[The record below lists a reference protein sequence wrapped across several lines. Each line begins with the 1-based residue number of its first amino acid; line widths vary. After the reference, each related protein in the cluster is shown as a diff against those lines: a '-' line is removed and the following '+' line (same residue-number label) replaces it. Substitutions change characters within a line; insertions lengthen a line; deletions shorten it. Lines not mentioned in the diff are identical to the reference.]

1 MIYNN
6 YMKLGIIVVAYK
18 SNKMTAEYVH
28 RELPQVDVPWVCCI
42 VNNAATVDESNML
55 AESCGAEVVDL
66 NSVPKSSANGSV
78 FVLPSEENLGFAKG
92 NNLGVKFLTKYLD
105 VDYLLF
111 SNNDIEIKSSW
122 CISSLIDVLNRNE
135 KIGAIGPRII
145 GLDGVE
151 QPPHDGYVSPYRQIG
166 WKLFPFLRR
175 KSRDISEAIV
185 AKRESGFTYWVQ
197 GSFFVMR
204 TKDFIQVGMFD
215 PNTFLYSEEP
225 ILAERLK
232 QVGKQM
238 YYENSVTVLHYEGGT
253 IVKQRGN
260 SWSRKMVIES
270 NCYYYKRYLGYN
282 GLTVWLYKTV
292 FNRLK

>member
-1 MIYNN
+1 
-6 YMKLGIIVVAYK
+6 MKLGIIVVAYK

-28 RELPQVDVPWVCCI
+28 RELPQVNVPWVCCI
-42 VNNAATVDESNML
+42 VNNAATLDESNVL
-55 AESCGAEVVDL
+55 AESCGAEVVGM
-66 NSVPKSSANGSV
+66 NSAPKSKDNGSV
-78 FVLPSEENLGFAKG
+78 YVLPSEENLGFAKG
-92 NNLGVKFLTKYLD
+92 NNLGVNFLAKYLD

-111 SNNDIEIKSSW
+111 SNNDIEIKSS
-122 CISSLIDVLNRNE
+122 CCLSSLIATLNRDD
-135 KIGAIGPRII
+135 KIGAVGPRII

-151 QPPHDGYVSPYRQIG
+151 QPPHDSYVSPYRQMG
-166 WKLFPFLRR
+166 WRLLPFLRR
-175 KSRDISEAIV
+175 KAKITSDTV
-185 AKRESGFTYWVQ
+185 LKKRESGFTYWVQ

-204 TKDFIQVGMFD
+204 TKDFMQVGMFD

-282 GLTVWLYKTV
+282 GLTVWLYKII
-292 FNRLK
+292 FNLFK

>member
-1 MIYNN
+1 
-6 YMKLGIIVVAYK
+6 MKLGIIVVVYK
-18 SNKMTAEYVH
+18 SNQMTIEYVH

-42 VNNAATVDESNML
+42 VNNAATLEESDLL

-66 NSVPKSSANGSV
+66 HTPPKSNENGSV
-78 FVLPSEENLGFAKG
+78 YVLPSEENLGFAKG
-92 NNLGVKFLTKYLD
+92 NNLGVNYLLKYFD

-111 SNNDIEIKSSW
+111 SNNDIEIKSS
-122 CISSLIDVLNRNE
+122 CCLSSLIATLNRDE
-135 KIGAIGPRII
+135 KIGAVGPRII

-166 WKLFPFLRR
+166 WRLFPFLRR
-175 KSRDISEAIV
+175 KAKMTSNTVIK
-185 AKRESGFTYWVQ
+185 KRESGFTYWVQ

-204 TKDFIQVGMFD
+204 ARDFLQVGMFD

-232 QVGKQM
+232 QAGKQM

-253 IVKQRGN
+253 IVKHRGN
-260 SWSRKMVIES
+260 SWSQKMVIES
-270 NCYYYKRYLGYN
+270 NCYYYGRYLGYN
-282 GLTVWLYKTV
+282 SFTVWLYKAV
-292 FNRLK
+292 FSLLK

>member
-1 MIYNN
+1 
-6 YMKLGIIVVAYK
+6 MKLGIIVVAYK

-28 RELPQVDVPWVCCI
+28 RELPQVNVPWVCCI
-42 VNNAATVDESNML
+42 VNNAATLDESNVL
-55 AESCGAEVVDL
+55 AERCGAEVVGM
-66 NSVPKSSANGSV
+66 NSAPKSKDNGSV
-78 FVLPSEENLGFAKG
+78 YVLPSEENLGFAKG
-92 NNLGVKFLTKYLD
+92 NNLGVNFLAKYLD

-111 SNNDIEIKSSW
+111 SNNDIEIKSS
-122 CISSLIDVLNRNE
+122 CCLSSLIATLNRDD
-135 KIGAIGPRII
+135 KIGAVGPRII

-151 QPPHDGYVSPYRQIG
+151 QPPHDSYVSPYRQMV
-166 WKLFPFLRR
+166 WRLLPFLRR
-175 KSRDISEAIV
+175 KAKITSDTV
-185 AKRESGFTYWVQ
+185 LKKRESGFTYWVQ

-204 TKDFIQVGMFD
+204 TKDFMQVGMFD

-282 GLTVWLYKTV
+282 SLTVWLYKII
-292 FNRLK
+292 FNLFK